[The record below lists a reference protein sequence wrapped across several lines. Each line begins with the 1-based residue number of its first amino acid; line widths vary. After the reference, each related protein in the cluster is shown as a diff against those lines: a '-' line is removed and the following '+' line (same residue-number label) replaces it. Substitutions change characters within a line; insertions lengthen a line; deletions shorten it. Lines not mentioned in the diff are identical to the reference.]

1 MDSTSIMPR
10 HRVGY
15 WFSEKKS
22 KKFNL
27 EEFHGICD
35 QAGLELVKINFTLPI
50 EEQGPFS
57 AIIHKMT
64 DVIAQADLG
73 DPECLTI
80 VQSFERFICANPKIK
95 IIDPFDN
102 LRQLLDRYQT
112 YSKINNSDLHKAGEV
127 FVPPFVDL
135 VSSDV
140 DENIRKLR
148 EAGVRYPFVCKPA
161 VAHGSKM
168 AHQMS
173 IIFHEG
179 AVKDCEPPCVAQTFI
194 PHDAVLFKIF
204 VIGKKYFVV
213 ERPSL
218 KNFSA
223 AERPTIFFDSH
234 DVSKPDS
241 VSLLSILDDAEKSD
255 VRPTTSGELLD
266 KVISM
271 LRFALEMNLF
281 GVDIV
286 VEKSTGHYAIIDI
299 NAFPGYE
306 GVPDFFTHVTE
317 VLKEIVES
325 SPVSSSSSS
334 VTTTSSSS
342 SSGVGEEDSGIDT
355 GDSSD
360 EKRHQQNNQ
369 GSRVKRSSA
378 LFNSTS
384 ATIS

>member
-1 MDSTSIMPR
+1 MDSASKPR
-10 HRVGY
+10 HRIGY

-27 EEFHGICD
+27 EEFHGLCEE
-35 QAGLELVKINFTLPI
+35 AGFDLIKINFDLPI
-50 EEQGPFS
+50 ETQGPFS

-64 DVIAQADLG
+64 DVIAQADVG
-73 DPECLTI
+73 DPESMVI
-80 VQSFERFICANPKIK
+80 VKSFEDYVCANPEIK

-112 YSKINNSDLHKAGEV
+112 YSKINSSDLHKAGEV

-140 DENIRKLR
+140 NENITKLR

-179 AVKDCEPPCVAQTFI
+179 AVQDCEPPCVAQTFI

-218 KNFSA
+218 KNFRA

-241 VSLLSILDDAEKSD
+241 VSSLSILDEDEKSD
-255 VRPTTSGELLD
+255 ARPSTSDALLD
-266 KVISM
+266 SVISM
-271 LRFALEMNLF
+271 LRVALQMNLF

-286 VEKSTGHYAIIDI
+286 VEKNTGHYAIIDI

-317 VLKEIVES
+317 VLKESVG
-325 SPVSSSSSS
+325 SSSVPISSS
-334 VTTTSSSS
+334 VTSSSR
-342 SSGVGEEDSGIDT
+342 VEEDSGIDT

-360 EKRHQQNNQ
+360 EKRHQQNSQ
-369 GSRVKRSSA
+369 GSRLKRSSA
-378 LFNSTS
+378 LFNS
-384 ATIS
+384 AQN